1 MRSIIMMM
9 KNSFN
14 EWEKFHLCKVGFLIG
29 AMKKYFG
36 TLNLSIKTFDRL
48 MNPKSNPIKP
58 Q

>member
-1 MRSIIMMM
+1 LEKKIKKFGSI
-9 KNSFN
+9 KEF
-14 EWEKFHLCKVGFLIG
+14 VGKGGSLIG

-48 MNPKSNPIKP
+48 MNPKSRPIKP

>member
-1 MRSIIMMM
+1 VG
-9 KNSFN
+9 
-14 EWEKFHLCKVGFLIG
+14 KVGFLIG

>member
-1 MRSIIMMM
+1 VG
-9 KNSFN
+9 
-14 EWEKFHLCKVGFLIG
+14 KVGFLIG

-48 MNPKSNPIKP
+48 MNPKLNPIKP